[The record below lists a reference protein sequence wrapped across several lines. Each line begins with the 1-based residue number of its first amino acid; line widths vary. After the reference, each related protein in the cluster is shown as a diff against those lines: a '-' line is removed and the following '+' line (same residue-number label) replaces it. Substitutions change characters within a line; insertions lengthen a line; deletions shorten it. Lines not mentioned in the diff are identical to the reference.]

1 MKRFLL
7 FFSIFCT
14 VILASCRNENVIS
27 PKIEIKTILINSHMI
42 KSDTLF
48 VGDTLQFV
56 NVALLPYYD
65 KLEYFQLKIDR
76 ALMSDSVFTD
86 ADFEQLCD
94 TAASDRSEGLY
105 VFKNMNNGDAL
116 LLNVI
121 KTIAI
126 KSPETKTN
134 DVNIE
139 FLLKSTAN
147 VKSEFNP
154 FRQGFRFKIVNKE
167 KQK

>member
-1 MKRFLL
+1 MVNSQL
-7 FFSIFCT
+7 
-14 VILASCRNENVIS
+14 IS
-27 PKIEIKTILINSHMI
+27 T
-42 KSDTLF
+42 DTLF
-48 VGDTLQFV
+48 VGDTLQFI

-76 ALMSDSVFTD
+76 VLMSDSVFTD
-86 ADFEQLCD
+86 AEFEQFCD
-94 TAASDRSEGLY
+94 TAASDKSKGLY

-116 LLNVI
+116 LLNVV
-121 KTIAI
+121 KTVAI
-126 KSPETKTN
+126 KSPETETN
-134 DVNIE
+134 DVTIE